1 MIDKVR
7 SCDQFGATVN
17 LNFKG
22 ETEYKT
28 MCGGCFSLAL
38 RMLILAFFC
47 MQLAA
52 VIQYDDPKI
61 LSYQVMEDRSQMD
74 EQFTLSD
81 YKMNLYLNFVRSG

>member
-1 MIDKVR
+1 MKILDKVR
-7 SCDQFGATVN
+7 GCDQFGATVN

-28 MCGGCFSLAL
+28 LCGGCFSLAL
-38 RMLILAFFC
+38 RVLILAFFC

-52 VIQYDDPKI
+52 VIQYDDPNI

-74 EQFTLSD
+74 EPYVLSD
-81 YKMNLYLNFVRSG
+81 YNVNFYFNFFD